1 MKADR
6 SGNMKPRLQATQS
19 QGHYPGRQP
28 ATRRKRWLI
37 WINCRWPLLLTVIFG
52 VWLGLPWLAPVF
64 MKLGWTTGAEAIYFL
79 YALQCHQLPQRSF
92 FLFGEKSMYSLAEI
106 QAAWQTTDNP
116 LILRQFVG
124 NPELG
129 WKVAWSDRMVY
140 MYTSILVFG
149 WFYWPLRRRIRPL
162 PLWAIALFFVP
173 LAIDGGSHV
182 ISDLSGLSSGFRASN
197 EWLAALTGS
206 IFSDSFYAG
215 DALGSF
221 NAWMRL
227 LTGLLAGIGLAW
239 LACPFLEETWLRTK
253 RDENTL

>member
-1 MKADR
+1 MKIVWAG
-6 SGNMKPRLQATQS
+6 STKTGLQTA
-19 QGHYPGRQP
+19 HNRDHHDGRQP
-28 ATRRKRWLI
+28 VTGRKRWL
-37 WINCRWPLLLTVIFG
+37 NRTGHRWPLLLTVIFG
-52 VWLGLPWLAPVF
+52 LWLGLPWLAPIF
-64 MKLGWTTGAEAIYFL
+64 MRLGWTTAAEAIYFL

-149 WFYWPLRRRIRPL
+149 WLYWPLRRWVRPL

-173 LAIDGGSHV
+173 LAIDGGSHF
-182 ISDLSGLSSGFRASN
+182 ISDLSGLSSGFRATN

-206 IFSDSFYAG
+206 IFPDSFYTG
-215 DALGSF
+215 NALGSF

-227 LTGLLAGIGLAW
+227 LTGLLVGIGLAW
-239 LACPFLEETWLRTK
+239 LACPYLEET
-253 RDENTL
+253 